1 MFVTMCR
8 YCLRIGVDMNFAWW
22 SEKSCQTMTEGTW
35 APWLCLWFRALRGGD
50 ASALLCFVSDGD
62 TDIDVPSQTWLNL
75 EKHVAQVCLSS
86 PWPSQMSNATSSSLL
101 KISRRICDPY
111 PILHKMIRTEISLP
125 LTYIP
130 TLYVARMFE
139 LVFGITSTSQ
149 RQPTFRSVNFSNVS
163 SIVFS
168 PSGKLARH
176 PLPFGWCIS
185 SCHRRQLWPCQWVFL
200 VSNGIRWGSNWDRTS
215 GDIWWNW
222 WRWESNLLAP
232 CWGPENPSD
241 FFGSYLSI
249 PWLQNS
255 IYKWSQSSMTWALR
269 RKPRVLSCQGCTIFL
284 A

>member
-1 MFVTMCR
+1 
-8 YCLRIGVDMNFAWW
+8 
-22 SEKSCQTMTEGTW
+22 MTEGTW

-75 EKHVAQVCLSS
+75 EKHVAQVCLSY

-200 VSNGIRWGSNWDRTS
+200 VSNGIQLG
-215 GDIWWNW
+215 
-222 WRWESNLLAP
+222 
-232 CWGPENPSD
+232 
-241 FFGSYLSI
+241 
-249 PWLQNS
+249 
-255 IYKWSQSSMTWALR
+255 
-269 RKPRVLSCQGCTIFL
+269 
-284 A
+284 